1 LLRNFSTNRYYKDI
15 VGFILVVKQPLG
27 GPQLTEFV
35 NETSTK
41 IVPYLYKVHARDRAM
56 YLYASQRVAPEIIG
70 SQ

>member
-1 LLRNFSTNRYYKDI
+1 LSVLY
-15 VGFILVVKQPLG
+15 LVLGKIPLER
-27 GPQLTEFV
+27 PQLTEFV

-41 IVPYLYKVHARDRAM
+41 IVPYLYKVHARDRAV